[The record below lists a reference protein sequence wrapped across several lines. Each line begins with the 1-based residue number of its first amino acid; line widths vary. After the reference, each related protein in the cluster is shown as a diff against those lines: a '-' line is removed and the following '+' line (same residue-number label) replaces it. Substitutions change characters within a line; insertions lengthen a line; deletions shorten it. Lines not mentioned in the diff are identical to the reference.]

1 MIAPEDREE
10 EAYAS
15 SVRVEMLTA
24 PTLASTRT
32 FPPCF
37 HRKLGGEVETVW
49 LTSSRV
55 SGMVCVDQSDIMN
68 LILVLSKFFKS
79 ASEGVVLFEG
89 VEYVINIAG
98 FEKFLHI
105 VQLLNDKIAMLEGT
119 IYIILELR
127 VLEEKEAKHILR

>member
-1 MIAPEDREE
+1 
-10 EAYAS
+10 
-15 SVRVEMLTA
+15 
-24 PTLASTRT
+24 
-32 FPPCF
+32 
-37 HRKLGGEVETVW
+37 
-49 LTSSRV
+49 
-55 SGMVCVDQSDIMN
+55 MVCVDQSDIMN